1 MATVMNPQ
9 SHHMMVPRSLTQK
22 VCIGTGIF
30 FVMAGLIG
38 IVFPGFMAMHLSLAH
53 NIIHLASGALALWC
67 GYADDPKKAYNFAL
81 GFGIVY
87 GLLGLAGFVVG
98 EPGYPGVGHM
108 EADDNLMRIIPNVL
122 EFGTVDHLVHIAL
135 ASVLLLSAYSW
146 LKRRE
151 DEGATG
157 IIKNQARTNTDPD
170 VIRAAS
176 PETEDMFDHERV
188 KHDLERRV

>member
-1 MATVMNPQ
+1 MATSIHPQ
-9 SHHMMVPRSLTQK
+9 SHHLMAPRSLTQK

-30 FVMAGLIG
+30 FVAAGLIG
-38 IVFPGFMAMHLSLAH
+38 IVIPGFMAMHLSLAH
-53 NIIHLASGALALWC
+53 NIIHLVSGALALWC

-135 ASVLLLSAYSW
+135 ASILLLSAYSW

-151 DEGATG
+151 DEAASG
-157 IIKNQARTNTDPD
+157 IIKTQARTESD
-170 VIRAAS
+170 VFRTK
-176 PETEDMFDHERV
+176 PETEDMYEHEKV
-188 KHDLERRV
+188 KHDLERRI